1 MFSPLIPAFLDRYIQ
16 TTSILNCSL
25 YIIPCHWRVELML
38 FNLIDFDIIPN
49 DNPHVF
55 IQPLSPSHTISPE
68 TALSCDIVSCQ
79 QNICLL
85 INAITV
91 FSLSLFFKFIY
102 RGSDWRLHPPQV
114 WPSYCSTPWWSLQ
127 YHQPWLSTRQS
138 WGGGLWGGFATA
150 HHWKYEHALCFLCYT
165 NVARTNRTKNHLPW
179 ICTLSENAHNISV
192 IYNQ

>member
-91 FSLSLFFKFIY
+91 FSLSLFFYLFIGAQIDDY
-102 RGSDWRLHPPQV
+102 IPRRSGHRIVAPPGGR
-114 WPSYCSTPWWSLQ
+114 SNITSL
-127 YHQPWLSTRQS
+127 
-138 WGGGLWGGFATA
+138 G
-150 HHWKYEHALCFLCYT
+150 
-165 NVARTNRTKNHLPW
+165 
-179 ICTLSENAHNISV
+179 
-192 IYNQ
+192 